1 MPRRRSTDY
10 TRVIEKD
17 PRFGSV
23 RMQKFINVIMERG
36 KKSVA
41 RDIVYGAIDIIA
53 KKSNGDEK
61 KAIETFNQAF
71 EQVAPAV
78 EVRSRRVGGSV
89 YQIPT
94 EVVPKRKDALAMRWL
109 ISASKERP
117 NKTMKERLAFELL
130 DASQGKGGAVKKRVD
145 VQRMAEANRAFS
157 HYAW

>member
-1 MPRRRSTDY
+1 MPRRRTTDFA
-10 TRVIEKD
+10 RVIEKD

-23 RMQKFINVIMERG
+23 RIQKFINVIMERG
-36 KKSVA
+36 KKSIA

-53 KKSNGDEK
+53 KKNSGDEK
-61 KAIETFNQAF
+61 KAVETFNQAF
-71 EQVAPAV
+71 EQVAPLV

-94 EVVPKRKDALAMRWL
+94 EVRSRRKDSLAMRWL
-109 ISASKERP
+109 ISASKDRP
-117 NKTMKERLAFELL
+117 NKSMKERLAFELI
-130 DASQGKGGAVKKRVD
+130 DASQGKGGAVKKRID

>member
-1 MPRRRSTDY
+1 MPRRRTTDF
-10 TRVIEKD
+10 TRTIEKD

-23 RMQKFINVIMERG
+23 RIQKFINVIMERG

-53 KKSNGDEK
+53 KKSNNDEK
-61 KAIETFNQAF
+61 KALETFNQAF
-71 EQVAPAV
+71 EQVAPLV

-94 EVVPKRKDALAMRWL
+94 EVRSRRKDSLTMRWL
-109 ISASKERP
+109 ISASKERT
-117 NKTMKERLAFELL
+117 NKTMKERLAFEIM
-130 DASQGKGGAVKKRVD
+130 DASQGKGGAVKKRID

>member
-1 MPRRRSTDY
+1 MPRRRSTDF
-10 TRVIEKD
+10 TREIEKD

-23 RMQKFINVIMERG
+23 RVQKFINVIMDSG

-41 RDIVYGAIDIIA
+41 RHIVYTAIDIIA
-53 KKSNGDEK
+53 KKSGGDEK
-61 KAIETFNQAF
+61 KAVETFHQAF
-71 EQVAPAV
+71 EQVAPLV

-94 EVVPKRKDALAMRWL
+94 EVPLKRKDSLAMRWL
-109 ISASKERP
+109 ITAAKERP
-117 NKTMKERLAFELL
+117 NKTMEERLAYELL